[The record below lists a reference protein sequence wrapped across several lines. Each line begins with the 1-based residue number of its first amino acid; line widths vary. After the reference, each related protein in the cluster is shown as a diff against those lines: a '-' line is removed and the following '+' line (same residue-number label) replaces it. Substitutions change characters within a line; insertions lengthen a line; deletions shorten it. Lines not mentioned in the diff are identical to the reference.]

1 MGLPPSRVGSKAID
15 LRKLVSM
22 AAVCGVL
29 EEEEEAA
36 AMVCV
41 LEERCVTKLG
51 DQTAGSFFTLG
62 YWCFSGCN
70 ALLFQHA

>member
-1 MGLPPSRVGSKAID
+1 
-15 LRKLVSM
+15 M

-29 EEEEEAA
+29 EEEEDA

-41 LEERCVTKLG
+41 CAGGGVTKLG
-51 DQTAGSFFTLG
+51 DPTAGSFFTLG
-62 YWCFSGCN
+62 YWCLSGGN